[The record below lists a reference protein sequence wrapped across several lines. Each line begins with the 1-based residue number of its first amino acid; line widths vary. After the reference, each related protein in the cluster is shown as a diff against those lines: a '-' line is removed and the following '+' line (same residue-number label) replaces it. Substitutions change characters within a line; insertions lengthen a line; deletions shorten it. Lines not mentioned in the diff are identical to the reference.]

1 MIYCKRRREAPF
13 LIEYRNTMQELFSS
27 SPLTFVVLVF
37 FLSLLIGSFLNVV
50 IYRLPIMMEREW
62 RAQCKELAETEAT
75 DIPAGRFDLVF
86 PRSRCTSCGAQI
98 TAIQNVPVLSY
109 LMLDGK
115 CGSCGGA
122 ISKRYPIVEALT
134 AILTAI
140 VAWRFGFGWE
150 SAAAIVLTWALIAI
164 SVIDIDHQII
174 PDSISLPFV
183 WIGLMLSL
191 FQPMEGAE
199 VLFIGARTSIVGA
212 LAGYL
217 SLWTIYQL
225 FRLMTG
231 KEGMGYGDFKLLA
244 VLGAWLGWQMLP
256 LIILL
261 SAFVGTAVGISM
273 IVVRRHDRN
282 IPIPFGPY
290 LAAAG
295 WIAML
300 YGEQIVSAY
309 LDYMS

>member
-1 MIYCKRRREAPF
+1 
-13 LIEYRNTMQELFSS
+13 
-27 SPLTFVVLVF
+27 
-37 FLSLLIGSFLNVV
+37 
-50 IYRLPIMMEREW
+50 MMEREW
-62 RAQCKELAETEAT
+62 RAQCEELAATPATEV
-75 DIPAGRFDLVF
+75 PAGRFDIIF
-86 PRSRCTSCGAQI
+86 PPSHCTSCGAKI
-98 TAIQNVPVLSY
+98 TALQNVPVLSY
-109 LMLDGK
+109 LMLRGR
-115 CGSCGGA
+115 CGSCGSS
-122 ISKRYPIVEALT
+122 ISRRYPIVEAST

-150 SAAAIVLTWALIAI
+150 AAAAILLTWSLIAI
-164 SVIDIDHQII
+164 SAIDLDHQII
-174 PDSISLPFV
+174 PDSMSLPLV

-191 FQPMEGAE
+191 FHPLAGAE
-199 VLFIGARTSIVGA
+199 VLYIDSKTAIIGA

-217 SLWTIYQL
+217 SLWSVYQL

-261 SAFVGTAVGISM
+261 SAVVGATVGIAM

-282 IPIPFGPY
+282 SPIPFGPY

-300 YGEQIVSAY
+300 WGNQIVAAY
-309 LDYMS
+309 LDTMS